1 MARPTLQVP
10 FVLQDQAT
18 EVILTLG
25 QAFEVA
31 YQMALRDQFT
41 GGRGG
46 NGNSGGGYHVRS
58 LSAVPNT
65 SHPWTNS
72 SSQSNHFRSLSVN
85 EIKVN
90 GRDETNDVPPPQ
102 QGPSGKKDEH
112 DEAENPASGHEAADV
127 MNAETSK
134 GSQVS
139 EAPIVLTE
147 EL

>member
-1 MARPTLQVP
+1 
-10 FVLQDQAT
+10 VLQDQAT

-46 NGNSGGGYHVRS
+46 RGNSSGGCHVRS
-58 LSAVPNT
+58 LSATHTLAAPNT
-65 SHPWTNS
+65 PSHPWATP
-72 SSQSNHFRSLSVN
+72 SSQSNHCRSLSVN

-90 GRDETNDVPPPQ
+90 GQDETRVASPVQ
-102 QGPSGKKDEH
+102 QGPAGKDEDR
-112 DEAENPASGHEAADV
+112 DEAEVPASADEAAGV
-127 MNAETSK
+127 GAESAK

-139 EAPIVLTE
+139 QAPLVLTE

>member
-1 MARPTLQVP
+1 
-10 FVLQDQAT
+10 VLQDQAT

-41 GGRGG
+41 GSRGG
-46 NGNSGGGYHVRS
+46 NGNSGGGCHVRS
-58 LSAVPNT
+58 LSAAPNT

-90 GRDETNDVPPPQ
+90 GQEEAKDASAPQ
-102 QGPSGKKDEH
+102 QGPSGKKEDH
-112 DEAENPASGHEAADV
+112 DGLENPVSGDKSADV
-127 MNAETSK
+127 NAETAK

-139 EAPIVLTE
+139 QAPIVLTE